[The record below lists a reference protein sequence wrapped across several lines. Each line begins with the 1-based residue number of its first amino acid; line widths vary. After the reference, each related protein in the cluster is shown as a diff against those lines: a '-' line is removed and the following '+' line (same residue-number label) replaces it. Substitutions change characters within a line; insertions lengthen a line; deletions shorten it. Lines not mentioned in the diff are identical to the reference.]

1 VQEILV
7 GKNPAANIE
16 IKPNDTIS
24 VSEANIG
31 PRVTTVIK
39 TRTTGRSTAL
49 VCVPGGLMV
58 QVEQPSVRALI

>member
-1 VQEILV
+1 M
-7 GKNPAANIE
+7 GPAPITTPA
-16 IKPNDTIS
+16 KTIS
-24 VSEANIG
+24 LLREANIG
-31 PRVTTVIK
+31 HRVTTVIK